1 MFKHFLR
8 LQWKS
13 FFRSSSFGKSMA
25 IKILMGFFS
34 LYLMAVLIISGGGL
48 YFILRKLVPDQ
59 NPLWVVS
66 QYMVY
71 WVLIELFVRYFM
83 QKLPVMDIK
92 PLLLA
97 PIKKSAIAHYI
108 LGRSAASWYNLMAL
122 FFFIPFGIVL
132 IVKGYGALNVWT
144 WILGIFA
151 LVLCVNYVNF
161 LINKSDKALIG
172 IVVLVFGLYAMDH
185 FGLIPVKEVFGP
197 LFHALYAYPL
207 AVLVPLAL
215 SVMVYWANFRFLKTH
230 ISLEGALKVKTKE
243 AKTSE
248 LAWTRRFGDL
258 APFLQLDLRMIWRN
272 KRTKSQVW
280 ISLLFVFYG
289 LIFYTQDIYADMK
302 VMHCFLGIFMTG
314 IFLSNFGQFIPAWDS
329 SYYQMMMSQNIPLRK
344 YLESKAL
351 LITVSVVVMFF
362 LTIPYVYFGTDVLAI
377 NFASAL
383 YNLGVNI
390 PVILYF
396 GSFNKKRIEL
406 DQSPFGNMQ
415 GTSATQFLII
425 LPVLG
430 LPIALFALFHFIFSF
445 QVALIVLSAMGIIG
459 FALRNYFMERI
470 TEQYRKKKYGMI
482 AGFKEKNG

>member
-1 MFKHFLR
+1 MFIHFTR

-13 FFRSSSFGKSMA
+13 FFRSSSFGKSVA
-25 IKILMGFFS
+25 IKILMGF
-34 LYLMAVLIISGGGL
+34 LTIYLVGVLIMSGVGL

-59 NPLWVVS
+59 NPLWVVC
-66 QYMVY
+66 QFMVY
-71 WVLIELFVRYFM
+71 WVLIELFFRYFM

-92 PLLLA
+92 PLLIS
-97 PIKKSAIAHYI
+97 PIKKSSIAHYI
-108 LGRSAASWYNLMAL
+108 LGRSSVSAYNLMAL
-122 FFFIPFGIVL
+122 FFFVPFGIVL
-132 IVKGYGALNVWT
+132 ISKGYPPLNIAAWLLAIVAT
-144 WILGIFA
+144 
-151 LVLCVNYVNF
+151 VLSVNYVNF
-161 LINKSDKALIG
+161 LVNKSNKALVVIG
-172 IVVLVFGLYAMDH
+172 TIIIALYALDH
-185 FGLIPVKEVFGP
+185 FKVLPVTEIFGP
-197 LFHALYAYPL
+197 VFHGLYAYPATVL
-207 AVLVPLAL
+207 IPIAIAVLA
-215 SVMVYWANFRFLKTH
+215 YWINFRFLKKR
-230 ISLEGALKVKTKE
+230 ISLDDALQSKKKE

-248 LAWTRRFGDL
+248 LAWTRRFGDM
-258 APFLQLDLRMIWRN
+258 APFLQLDLKMIWRN
-272 KRTKSQVW
+272 KRTKSQVF

-289 LIFYTQDIYADMK
+289 LIFYTQDVYANMK

-329 SYYQMMMSQNIPLRK
+329 SYYSMMMSQNIPLRK

-351 LITVSVVVMFF
+351 LIMVSVVVMFF
-362 LTIPYVYFGTDVLAI
+362 LTIPYVYFGSDVLAI

-430 LPIALFALFHFIFSF
+430 LPIVLFAIFYF
-445 QVALIVLSAMGIIG
+445 LISLTAAVVVLSVLGIAG

-482 AGFKEKNG
+482 TGFKEKN